1 MITTAEFFKYFQWSG
16 IATLAFAAIT
26 VLALILK
33 WGFQYRLVGAT
44 GFMAV
49 ITVGLLGLSFV
60 PIVHSNVPGALRYS
74 LIYDNGSDRA
84 TIAVATP
91 ISEAGLD
98 ATLRQA
104 AADLYSYGRSG
115 RVDRQLKIRARTI
128 VHPQPGISEPLVLG
142 EVVRSLGGGED
153 SELAIQIDR
162 TNLSKV
168 ARTSHV

>member
-60 PIVHSNVPGALRYS
+60 PIVHSNVPGALHYS
-74 LIYDNGSDRA
+74 VIYDNGSDRA

-104 AADLYSYGRSG
+104 AANLYSYGRSG
-115 RVDRQLKIRARTI
+115 QVDRQLKIRARTI

-142 EVVRSLGGGED
+142 EVIRSLGGGED
-153 SELAIQIDR
+153 GELAIQIDR

-168 ARTSHV
+168 ARTNNV